1 MLKEDYPIYFDDTEL
16 SIRHRVWSR
25 TYSNLTSENRTEAGT
40 DDVEYIR
47 FGKTRI
53 RAQFRC
59 TDTWTATLAS
69 FSGKPS
75 INVRFYDIEED
86 GYITKVMRMTNFSIA
101 EVYNSDSLEV
111 TNGIYDISFD
121 LEEF

>member
-16 SIRHRVWSR
+16 SIRHRVWSLA
-25 TYSNLTSENRTEAGT
+25 YSNLTSENRTEAGT

-47 FGKTRI
+47 FGKTGI

-59 TDTWTATLAS
+59 TDTWTAIFAS

-75 INVRFYDIEED
+75 INVKYYDVEED

-111 TNGIYDISFD
+111 TNGIYDISFN